1 MKYKALKDF
10 RNLRTGE
17 SFEKGKTYELEGY
30 QAEAYKDMG
39 FLEEVKQENTSKKA
53 AKAAE

>member
-17 SFEKGKTYELEGY
+17 AFQKGKIYELEGF
-30 QAEAYKDMG
+30 QAEAYRDMG
-39 FLEEVKQENTSKKA
+39 FLEEVKAEKA
-53 AKAAE
+53 AKKAEKDPE